1 MEDKAVRSTV
11 NLDGYHSLDIT
22 VYEERRTV
30 ITELV
35 VPDEQPVLI
44 YAERFNEPVDY
55 LKRGIKA
62 GIDYVCFE
70 EKPPILQKKRNG
82 KRRFEETLKKIK
94 EKSSI

>member
-1 MEDKAVRSTV
+1 MENKAVRSTV
-11 NLDGYHSLDIT
+11 NLDGYHFLDIT
-22 VYEERRTV
+22 VYEDRRTV

-35 VPDEQPVLI
+35 VPDGKPVMI

-70 EKPPILQKKRNG
+70 EKPEVLQKKRKG
-82 KRRFEETLKKIK
+82 KRRFDETLKKIK
-94 EKSSI
+94 EDSSI

>member
-1 MEDKAVRSTV
+1 MENKAVRSTV

-35 VPDEQPVLI
+35 VPNESPVLI
-44 YAERFNEPVDY
+44 YAERFSEPVDY

-70 EKPPILQKKRNG
+70 EKPAVLQKKRRG
-82 KRRFEETLKKIK
+82 RRKFEETLKKIK
-94 EKSSI
+94 EDSSI